1 MASRR
6 CRGSSLILLPDFIA
20 ALSWCGWFPPFPPGR
35 RIRADIKFP
44 DCSGI
49 SGAETPASAEHVQ
62 QSQGRSEE
70 TGKDTLELLIERA
83 GHDGFSEL
91 SVMGVRLK
99 LEPL

>member
-1 MASRR
+1 MVW
-6 CRGSSLILLPDFIA
+6 LV
-20 ALSWCGWFPPFPPGR
+20 PPFPPGR

-70 TGKDTLELLIERA
+70 TGKDALELLIERA

-91 SVMGVRLK
+91 SVMGMRWK
-99 LEPL
+99 LEPLETKQ